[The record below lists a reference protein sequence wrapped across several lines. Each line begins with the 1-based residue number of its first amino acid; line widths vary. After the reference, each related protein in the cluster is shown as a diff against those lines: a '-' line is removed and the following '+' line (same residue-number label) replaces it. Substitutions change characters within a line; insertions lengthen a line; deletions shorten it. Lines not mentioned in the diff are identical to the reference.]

1 MRVLY
6 QSALVNKELTRGSVF
21 RTTPCRACLVIET
34 ERNEPDFDL
43 IYNGVVVDSSITSF
57 DCDADAELIVRQHG
71 EKYSY
76 SVKPIVHT
84 LSNEYA
90 LAYEQFAYE
99 HMDKTQNEIKSIQ
112 SGQLKMYAVDQS
124 AEVHDWTEL
133 FNKLEIAFP
142 AFKSICEKPK
152 SHLKAVNEVRPI
164 ETVKRIGY
172 ESIPYL
178 AAHSEDWLART
189 ASGLKPARL
198 FSRVED
204 DEFQI
209 YENRVT
215 KTLIDLILSFLR
227 KKEKELK
234 DQYEQLHG
242 IMNSGVQVGSF
253 GFDVTFQK
261 AVAELMSSDEK
272 GDEHRSKVLDL
283 VQKFHEQSR
292 YLLKKYR
299 TLRQTRLYRY
309 LKKSKGVTNPLNE
322 TNILLMDKH
331 YNVVFK
337 LWKDIHKEIAPQE
350 VNEENAVKFSDTLS
364 DYLLFCKILC
374 GYTAHVLNFNIEQD
388 GLYSRKDDNL
398 ALSVSETDGLIS
410 VTITD
415 KTKRYVDLENG
426 VLSPIMPGET
436 FGKFSFD
443 GVRLYWEND
452 ASVDE
457 IEKFCSLFKTRESRG
472 KEQAEEKKKYS
483 AIKSAIDQRQRTYSQ
498 PKYSKIVIWPAA
510 IELESDTRN
519 TFKEWVELNA
529 SNIAETYHADYVI
542 IAVPVCGED
551 EQKIISYA
559 KGNGANVMILPL
571 TMFDINSFRRLQ
583 NVMLRQ
589 IVSLNTGHC
598 PCCGG
603 EMRGRDNQMV
613 CDNCNQMMLTK
624 TICPNPD
631 CRHEYYYLSF
641 DVSAETLS
649 KMKDVDPDNFYQ
661 VDSLYQYKDIV
672 NMSVDTGKIRTI
684 CPHCGQ

>member
-1 MRVLY
+1 M
-6 QSALVNKELTRGSVF
+6 
-21 RTTPCRACLVIET
+21 
-34 ERNEPDFDL
+34 
-43 IYNGVVVDSSITSF
+43 SF
-57 DCDADAELIVRQHG
+57 H
-71 EKYSY
+71 
-76 SVKPIVHT
+76 
-84 LSNEYA
+84 
-90 LAYEQFAYE
+90 
-99 HMDKTQNEIKSIQ
+99 
-112 SGQLKMYAVDQS
+112 AVCS
-124 AEVHDWTEL
+124 
-133 FNKLEIAFP
+133 
-142 AFKSICEKPK
+142 
-152 SHLKAVNEVRPI
+152 
-164 ETVKRIGY
+164 
-172 ESIPYL
+172 
-178 AAHSEDWLART
+178 
-189 ASGLKPARL
+189 
-198 FSRVED
+198 
-204 DEFQI
+204 
-209 YENRVT
+209 
-215 KTLIDLILSFLR
+215 
-227 KKEKELK
+227 
-234 DQYEQLHG
+234 
-242 IMNSGVQVGSF
+242 
-253 GFDVTFQK
+253 
-261 AVAELMSSDEK
+261 
-272 GDEHRSKVLDL
+272 
-283 VQKFHEQSR
+283 
-292 YLLKKYR
+292 
-299 TLRQTRLYRY
+299 
-309 LKKSKGVTNPLNE
+309 
-322 TNILLMDKH
+322 
-331 YNVVFK
+331 
-337 LWKDIHKEIAPQE
+337 
-350 VNEENAVKFSDTLS
+350 
-364 DYLLFCKILC
+364 
-374 GYTAHVLNFNIEQD
+374 
-388 GLYSRKDDNL
+388 
-398 ALSVSETDGLIS
+398 
-410 VTITD
+410 
-415 KTKRYVDLENG
+415 
-426 VLSPIMPGET
+426 

-498 PKYSKIVIWPAA
+498 PKYSKIVIWPAV

-589 IVSLNTGHC
+589 IVSLDTGHC

>member
-1 MRVLY
+1 M
-6 QSALVNKELTRGSVF
+6 
-21 RTTPCRACLVIET
+21 
-34 ERNEPDFDL
+34 
-43 IYNGVVVDSSITSF
+43 
-57 DCDADAELIVRQHG
+57 
-71 EKYSY
+71 
-76 SVKPIVHT
+76 
-84 LSNEYA
+84 
-90 LAYEQFAYE
+90 
-99 HMDKTQNEIKSIQ
+99 
-112 SGQLKMYAVDQS
+112 
-124 AEVHDWTEL
+124 
-133 FNKLEIAFP
+133 
-142 AFKSICEKPK
+142 
-152 SHLKAVNEVRPI
+152 
-164 ETVKRIGY
+164 
-172 ESIPYL
+172 

-242 IMNSGVQVGSF
+242 IMNSGVQTGSF

-272 GDEHRSKVLDL
+272 GDEHRSKILDL
-283 VQKFHEQSR
+283 VRKLHEQSR

-350 VNEENAVKFSDTLS
+350 VSEENAVKFSDTLS
-364 DYLLFCKILC
+364 DYLLFCKTLC

-388 GLYSRKDDNL
+388 GLYNRESDNL
-398 ALSVSETDGLIS
+398 ALSVSESDGLIS
-410 VTITD
+410 VTIKD

-498 PKYSKIVIWPAA
+498 PKYSKMVIWPAV

-589 IVSLNTGHC
+589 IVSLDTGHC

>member
-1 MRVLY
+1 MY
-6 QSALVNKELTRGSVF
+6 
-21 RTTPCRACLVIET
+21 P
-34 ERNEPDFDL
+34 
-43 IYNGVVVDSSITSF
+43 
-57 DCDADAELIVRQHG
+57 
-71 EKYSY
+71 
-76 SVKPIVHT
+76 

-90 LAYEQFAYE
+90 IAYKQFAYE
-99 HMDKTQNEIKSIQ
+99 YKNKINNEIESIQ
-112 SGQLKMYAVDQS
+112 SGQLKMYAADQS

-133 FNKLEIAFP
+133 FNKLEDAFS

-152 SHLKAVNEVRPI
+152 SHLKAINEVRPI

-189 ASGLKPARL
+189 ASGLKPAQL

-204 DEFQI
+204 DEYQI

-215 KTLIDLILSFLR
+215 KTLIDLTLSFLR

-242 IMNSGVQVGSF
+242 IMNSSVQTGSF

-261 AVAELMSSDEK
+261 AVSELMSSDKK
-272 GDEHRSKVLDL
+272 GYENRSEMLDK
-283 VQKFHEQSR
+283 VQKLHDRSR

-309 LKKSKGVTNPLNE
+309 LKKTKSVTNPLNE

-331 YNVVFK
+331 YSVVFK
-337 LWKDIHKEIAPQE
+337 LWKDIHRAIVPQDVTAE
-350 VNEENAVKFSDTLS
+350 NEAKFADVQS
-364 DYLLFCKILC
+364 DYLLFCKTLC
-374 GYTAHVLNFNIEQD
+374 GYTAHVLNFNIERD
-388 GLYSRKDDNL
+388 GIYNREGDNL
-398 ALSVSETDGLIS
+398 ALSVCEENGLIS
-410 VTITD
+410 VTIKD
-415 KTKRYVDLENG
+415 RTKRFVDLISG
-426 VLSPIMPGET
+426 VLSPIMPGKA
-436 FGKFSFD
+436 FGKFTLD
-443 GVRLYWEND
+443 GNRLYWEND
-452 ASVDE
+452 VTVDE
-457 IEKFCSLFKTRESRG
+457 IEKFCSLFKTRESHG

-483 AIKSAIDQRQRTYSQ
+483 AIKKVIDQRQRAYGQ
-498 PKYSKIVIWPAA
+498 PKTSKIVIFPATV
-510 IELESDTRN
+510 ELGSENRNVFKDWVESN
-519 TFKEWVELNA
+519 TFSGAKANQVDFF
-529 SNIAETYHADYVI
+529 IV
-542 IAVPVCGED
+542 AVPVCGED

-559 KGNGANVMILPL
+559 KDDCSNVMILPL

-603 EMRGRDNQMV
+603 KMRGRDNQMI
-613 CDNCNQMMLTK
+613 CDNCNQMILTK

-641 DVSAETLS
+641 DVAAETLS
-649 KMKDVDPDNFYQ
+649 KMEDVDPDNFYQ

-672 NMSVDTGKIRTI
+672 NMTICTGKIRTI
-684 CPHCGQ
+684 CPYCGK

>member
-6 QSALVNKELTRGSVF
+6 QSALVNKELARGSVF
-21 RTTPCRACLVIET
+21 RTTPCKACLVIEK
-34 ERNEPDFDL
+34 ERNEPDYEL
-43 IYNGVVVDSSITSF
+43 IYNGVVVDSNITCF

-71 EKYSY
+71 EKCSY

-99 HMDKTQNEIKSIQ
+99 YMDKTKNEIESIQ

-124 AEVHDWTEL
+124 AEVHDWSEL
-133 FNKLEIAFP
+133 FDKLEDAFP

-209 YENRVT
+209 YENRVA

-242 IMNSGVQVGSF
+242 IINSGVQTGSF
-253 GFDVTFQK
+253 GFDVTYQK

-283 VQKFHEQSR
+283 VRKLHERSR
-292 YLLKKYR
+292 NLLKKYR

-309 LKKSKGVTNPLNE
+309 LKKAKSVTNPLNE

-331 YNVVFK
+331 YNVVFM

-350 VNEENAVKFSDTLS
+350 ITEENAVKFTDTLS
-364 DYLLFCKILC
+364 DYSLFCKALC

-388 GLYSRKDDNL
+388 GIYSRECDNL
-398 ALSVSETDGLIS
+398 ALSISETDGLIS
-410 VTITD
+410 VTIKD
-415 KTKRYVDLENG
+415 KTKRYVDVANG

-443 GVRLYWEND
+443 GAKLYWKND
-452 ASVDE
+452 VSIEE

-483 AIKSAIDQRQRTYSQ
+483 AIKAAIDQRQRSYSQ
-498 PKYSKIVIWPAA
+498 PKCSKAIIWPSV

-519 TFKEWVELNA
+519 KFKEWVELNT
-529 SNIAETYHADYVI
+529 SSIAETYRADYVVV
-542 IAVPVCGED
+542 AVPVCGED

-559 KGNGANVMILPL
+559 KGTESKVMILPL

-583 NVMLRQ
+583 NIMLRQ
-589 IVSLNTGHC
+589 IVSLNTDRC
-598 PCCGG
+598 PGCGG

-631 CRHEYYYLSF
+631 CRHEYCYLSF
-641 DVSAETLS
+641 DVSAETLTQ
-649 KMKDVDPDNFYQ
+649 MQGVDSNYFYQ

-672 NMSVDTGKIRTI
+672 NMSVEEGKIRTI

>member
-1 MRVLY
+1 MKVLY
-6 QSALVNKELTRGSVF
+6 HSALIDKELTRGIIF
-21 RTTPCRACLVIET
+21 RTIPCKAYLVIET

-43 IYNGVVVDSSITSF
+43 IFNGVVVDSHIKSF
-57 DCDADAELIVRQHG
+57 ECNGDAELIVRQYG
-71 EKYSY
+71 EKYIY
-76 SVKPIVHT
+76 SVKPIVHI

-90 LAYEQFAYE
+90 LAYGQFAYE
-99 HMDKTQNEIKSIQ
+99 YRDKTKNEIESIQ

-133 FNKLEIAFP
+133 FDKLEDAFP

-178 AAHSEDWLART
+178 AAHSEDWLAKT
-189 ASGLKPARL
+189 ASGLRPARL

-204 DEFQI
+204 DEYQI

-242 IMNSGVQVGSF
+242 IMNSSVQTGSF

-261 AVAELMSSDEK
+261 AVAELMSSDKK
-272 GDEHRSKVLDL
+272 GDESRSEVMDKVQEL
-283 VQKFHEQSR
+283 QERSR
-292 YLLKKYR
+292 CLLKKYR

-309 LKKSKGVTNPLNE
+309 LRKTKSVTNPLNG

-331 YNVVFK
+331 YSVVFK
-337 LWKDIHKEIAPQE
+337 LWKDIHKAIVPQE
-350 VNEENAVKFSDTLS
+350 VTAENAVKLADVQS
-364 DYLLFCKILC
+364 DYLLFCKTLC

-388 GLYSRKDDNL
+388 GIYSRVGDNL
-398 ALSVSETDGLIS
+398 ALLVSEADGLIS
-410 VTITD
+410 VTIKD
-415 KTKRYVDLENG
+415 KTKRFVELTHG
-426 VLSPIMPGET
+426 ILSPIKPGET
-436 FGKFSFD
+436 FGKFTFD

-452 ASVDE
+452 VTVDE

-472 KEQAEEKKKYS
+472 KEQAEEKKRYS
-483 AIKSAIDQRQRTYSQ
+483 AIKTVIDQRQRVYSK
-498 PKYSKIVIWPAA
+498 PKSSKIVLCPAA
-510 IELESDTRN
+510 VELESETRN
-519 TFKEWVELNA
+519 TFKEWVELNVF
-529 SNIAETYHADYVI
+529 SIAKTNQADFVI
-542 IAVPVCGED
+542 VAVPVCGED
-551 EQKIISYA
+551 EQKIIFYA
-559 KGNGANVMILPL
+559 KGDGSNIMILPL
-571 TMFDINSFRRLQ
+571 TLFDINSFRRLQ

-589 IVSLNTGHC
+589 IVSLDTGHC

-603 EMRGRDNQMV
+603 KMRGRDNQMI
-613 CDNCNQMMLTK
+613 CDNCNQMILTK

-641 DVSAETLS
+641 DVSAEILS
-649 KMKDVDPDNFYQ
+649 KMEDVDSDNFYQ

-672 NMSVDTGKIRTI
+672 DMSVETGKIRTI
-684 CPHCGQ
+684 CPHCGR